1 MSDIPKS
8 KRKAT
13 TLDAQALAYSIRSEI
28 TTELMLTFGYS
39 EKRLKQHLEKV
50 TVCYPEGEAREKAID
65 KLLVTEKD
73 FHMWFIE
80 EERKEVMRLARG
92 IAAHIRAANTIWP
105 VNMREFEERRLQL
118 DKALECC
125 NVLQDELN
133 YIAKILPAD
142 KNKYTRIVLKLDRE
156 FNLIKKM
163 RQSDNQRFLPHLQT
177 EETNENTPQGSF

>member
-8 KRKAT
+8 KRRAT
-13 TLDAQALAYSIRSEI
+13 TLDAQSLAYNLRSEI

-39 EKRLKQHLEKV
+39 EKKLKQHLEKV
-50 TVCYPEGEAREKAID
+50 TVCFPEGEMREKAVE
-65 KLLVTEKD
+65 KLLATEQD
-73 FHMWFIE
+73 FSMWFIE

-133 YIAKILPAD
+133 YIAKVLPAD
-142 KNKYTRIVLKLDRE
+142 KNKYTRIVLKLERE
-156 FNLIKKM
+156 FTLIKKM
-163 RQSDNQRFLPHLQT
+163 RQSDNKRFLPHLQT
-177 EETNENTPQGSF
+177 ETKTE

>member
-8 KRKAT
+8 KRRAT
-13 TLDAQALAYSIRSEI
+13 TLDAQSLAYNLRSEI

-39 EKRLKQHLEKV
+39 EKRLEQHIRKV
-50 TVCYPEGEAREKAID
+50 TDYIPDDALRERAAARLRE
-65 KLLVTEKD
+65 TNQD
-73 FHMWFIE
+73 FSMWFIE

-133 YIAKILPAD
+133 YIAKVLPAD
-142 KNKYTRIVLKLDRE
+142 KNKYTHIVLKLERE
-156 FNLIKKM
+156 FTLIKKM
-163 RQSDNQRFLPHLQT
+163 RQSDNKRFLPHLQT
-177 EETNENTPQGSF
+177 ETKTE